1 MFDLLRRAAQTWAA
15 KLLMLLLV
23 ASFGIWGISA
33 SLLTGGSSSTTVVT
47 VGDQQVDVNEFR
59 LAYQRQVSNLSQQF
73 GMRLTPEQARAFG
86 VEQQVLSQL
95 VAGASLDQLA
105 ADMNLGLSNDRLAQ
119 LIGEDPAFKA
129 VNGQFDRSL
138 FTSRLRNAGI
148 REDDYIKER
157 TKVAVR
163 SQIVDAVSNGFTPPK
178 TMVDAM
184 KLYHQESRG
193 IDYLLLTNA
202 NIEPI
207 KAPADDVLAK
217 WFEGAKPRYRAPEY
231 RKFTYLK
238 LQPDDIADAGSVT
251 DDQIRE
257 DFEKRKA
264 SYTTPETR
272 TVEQLTFQN
281 KDLANAAINAL
292 KTGTTFDQLV
302 TDQGKTANDVM
313 LGEFSKDKVPDQA
326 VADAAFAVAKNGGTT
341 PVVEGSFGPVI
352 LRITNIK
359 PESAKTLE
367 EVKEDIRKQLAVSNA
382 AQQMVS
388 VHDQIEDLRSSGST
402 LDQIAAQLKL
412 KAVTVDAVDAT
423 GLDKVGAEV
432 KDIPAKQQV
441 LSAVFRAETGADV
454 PSLSIGTDGYL
465 WFTLGDI
472 TPDRERPLAE
482 VKDKAVADWTAEQQ
496 KSELAKKA
504 DELKQQAQKGTS
516 LADIAAPLGIE
527 VQTKSGITRG
537 MDDAV
542 LGTAGV
548 NAAFSGPM
556 DTVATAVGADP
567 TTQILLKVNEVNTEP
582 TGDVL
587 ANQDQ
592 QITAMANAAGDD
604 ILDQMVALLQTQY
617 GASISQPLAE
627 QAAAR

>member
-1 MFDLLRRAAQTWAA
+1 MFDLLRRAARTWAA

-23 ASFGIWGISA
+23 ASFGIWGVSH
-33 SLLTGGSSSTTVVT
+33 SLLTGSTSTTVVT

-73 GMRLTPEQARAFG
+73 GMRLTPDQARAFG
-86 VEQQVLSQL
+86 VEQQVISQL

-105 ADMNLGLSNDRLAQ
+105 ADMGLALSEDRLAQ

-157 TKVAVR
+157 SKVAVR
-163 SQIVDAVSNGFTPPK
+163 SQIVDAISNGFTPPK
-178 TMVDAM
+178 TLVDSL
-184 KLYHQESRG
+184 KLYRQESRG

-217 WFEGAKPRYRAPEY
+217 WFEGAKARYRAPEY

-238 LQPDDIADAGSVT
+238 LQPADIADAGTVT

-257 DFEKRKA
+257 DFEKRKDA
-264 SYTTPETR
+264 YRTPESR
-272 TVEQLTFQN
+272 TIEQLTFQN
-281 KDLANAAINAL
+281 KDLANAAANAL

-313 LGEFSKDKVPDQA
+313 LGEFTKDKVPDQS
-326 VADAAFAVAKNGGTT
+326 VADAAFAVSRNGGTS

-359 PESAKTLE
+359 PESAKSFD
-367 EVKEDIRKQLAVSNA
+367 EVKEDLRKQLAVANA
-382 AQQMVS
+382 SQQMIT
-388 VHDQIEDLRSSGST
+388 VHDQIEDLRSAGST
-402 LDQIAAQLKL
+402 LDQIATQLKL
-412 KAVTVDAVDAT
+412 KAVTIDAVDAT
-423 GLDKVGAEV
+423 GLDKTGNEV
-432 KDIPAKQQV
+432 KDIPEKQQV
-441 LSAVFRAETGADV
+441 LGAVFRAEAGADI

-465 WFTLGDI
+465 WFALGDI
-472 TPDRERPLAE
+472 TPDRDRPLAE
-482 VKDKAVADWTAEQQ
+482 VHDKAVADWTAEQQ

-516 LADIAAPLGIE
+516 LADIAAPLGIQVE
-527 VQTKSGITRG
+527 SKSGITRG
-537 MDDAV
+537 MDDVV
-542 LGTAGV
+542 LGTGGV
-548 NAAFSGPM
+548 NASFSGPI
-556 DTVATAVGADP
+556 DTIATAIGADP
-567 TTQILLKVNEVNTEP
+567 TTQILMKVTEVNTEP

-592 QITAMANAAGDD
+592 QINAIANAAGDD
-604 ILDQMVALLQTQY
+604 ILDQMVSLLQTQY
-617 GASISQPLAE
+617 GVSINQQLAE
-627 QAAAR
+627 QAASR

>member
-184 KLYHQESRG
+184 KLYRQESRG

-326 VADAAFAVAKNGGTT
+326 VADAAFAVAKNGGMT

-423 GLDKVGAEV
+423 GLDKAGADV

-617 GASISQPLAE
+617 GASINQPLAE